1 MKNLITYLPKK
12 SLSLDNASRM
22 NRDWIGNSSVWS
34 RKFFALLVVLLIG
47 VEQMLGVEIYSNA
60 GAAVTSGVGTTTSGT
75 TAVIN
80 ETAGNGNPAPS
91 WGMTSSTRTT
101 LTLSN
106 FAVTSYSGRTLSVD
120 AAFKSFPSTTNTWP
134 YVTVT
139 LYKNSVSVYTNSTT
153 IKWSSKDNDY
163 DTYTFENL
171 PDFDKIV
178 FVHSPASGKSKAGN
192 ATTSYACYL
201 DNIIVSG
208 TAAPSCATAPTVG
221 APSNSSVSVNT
232 ATVSCS
238 DGITKGSCDI
248 SEYGFYYGT
257 TNGVTTSNAAKHKVG
272 DGTAGNNVSSYSWD
286 MTSLTANTHYY
297 VKAYAIAG
305 GTTTLSTNQTDFTT
319 CKVAAPNHVE
329 ISAPGD
335 DNYGWRYTTGETL
348 KLTATAYSS
357 AGTGSPIAAENITG
371 YQWQKYV
378 DDDWSDLAD
387 GGSISGATS
396 ATLQISSLTTAN
408 GGSYRC
414 KVSTGSSCSTYSK
427 AGEGYQ
433 VYIFTLDGNYSGSD
447 WTKNA
452 ITWTGENTGTVT
464 KSLNASSIYTFKV
477 TDNDGGGQKWYG
489 SGSGNYII
497 ESGDSKDCGTG
508 NSDIRLFTGPAGN
521 YTFTI
526 DITHSHDGS
535 PYVNVVTTYPSVTH
549 PVTGYMYVPKWWTCY
564 PHWWDGSGNVLTD
577 NGYDPEITKYTEIC
591 DEDYWYMPVLAT
603 YTNVAV
609 KDNAT
614 WASASNN
621 SGNQTTTDHSGMML
635 TNDGS
640 WKWQS
645 FTTYTITY
653 AKGDGTG
660 DAMATSSGICPSAD
674 QDLTANSYT
683 APSHKHF
690 SGWKTNTALTYVAY
704 GDDDDGTHK
713 VAVAVNG
720 IVPDRAKIKEV
731 GGNITLT
738 AQWAYNTTTVT
749 LKKNGGTGNNQTVL
763 ATYGSAMPLTTTS
776 DVAIAVHTKAGYAL
790 SGYWD
795 TDASTG
801 GNQYYSYDGST
812 LSSCANWDKDD
823 ASIDLYA
830 RWEEKVDQFIDDL
843 HETSGYTS
851 ASPHE
856 ESGAG
861 YTMPEPL
868 ANGDKTTGND
878 CRKAHYVFVG
888 WVISGGQNANGTI
901 KGTPKIWQ
909 PGESNNASGAT
920 YYAVWAEE

>member
-1 MKNLITYLPKK
+1 MTNFISFKFKWLLVPLVLISLGVGQMRGTVLFHETFGNNTSSARAWNDSYSVK
-12 SLSLDNASRM
+12 S
-22 NRDWIGNSSVWS
+22 GVSSV
-34 RKFFALLVVLLIG
+34 
-47 VEQMLGVEIYSNA
+47 Y
-60 GAAVTSGVGTTTSGT
+60 SGVTGYTITNAKQSINTGGSTQSGLIQTTSGT
-75 TAVIN
+75 DAVFIVGPLSVASYN
-80 ETAGNGNPAPS
+80 SLVVTYQWKAASIKKTYSTSLYYKTSSGGSYTEVSGTGNGA
-91 WGMTSSTRTT
+91 TTYVTRTYN
-101 LTLSN
+101 LP
-106 FAVTSYSGRTLSVD
+106 V
-120 AAFKSFPSTTNTWP
+120 AAQVS
-134 YVTVT
+134 T
-139 LYKNSVSVYTNSTT
+139 LY
-153 IKWSSKDNDY
+153 IKVVFNTSNTQALIDE
-163 DTYTFENL
+163 FEL
-171 PDFDKIV
+171 
-178 FVHSPASGKSKAGN
+178 
-192 ATTSYACYL
+192 T
-201 DNIIVSG
+201 G

-257 TNGVTTSNAAKHKVG
+257 TNGVTTSNATKHKVG

-305 GTTTLSTNQTDFTT
+305 GTTTLSTSQTDFTT

-348 KLTATAYSS
+348 RLTATAYSS

-464 KSLNASSIYTFKV
+464 KSLNASSIYAFKV

-564 PHWWDGSGNVLTD
+564 PHWWDGSGNALTD
-577 NGYDPEITKYTEIC
+577 NGYDPEITKFTEIC

-704 GDDDDGTHK
+704 GDDDDGTHE

-790 SGYWD
+790 LGYWD

-812 LSSCANWDKDD
+812 LSSYANWDKDD

-861 YTMPEPL
+861 YTMPGPL

-920 YYAVWAEE
+920 YYAVWAEEE

>member
-1 MKNLITYLPKK
+1 MMTNFISFKFKWLLVPLVLISLGVGQMRGTVLFHETFGNNTSSARAWNDSYSVK
-12 SLSLDNASRM
+12 S
-22 NRDWIGNSSVWS
+22 GVSSV
-34 RKFFALLVVLLIG
+34 
-47 VEQMLGVEIYSNA
+47 Y
-60 GAAVTSGVGTTTSGT
+60 SGVTGYTITNAKQSINTGGSTQSGLIQTTSGT
-75 TAVIN
+75 DAVFIVGPLSVASYN
-80 ETAGNGNPAPS
+80 SLVVTYQWKAASIKKTYSTSLYYKTSSGGSYTEVSGTGNGA
-91 WGMTSSTRTT
+91 TTYVTRTYN
-101 LTLSN
+101 LP
-106 FAVTSYSGRTLSVD
+106 V
-120 AAFKSFPSTTNTWP
+120 AAQVS
-134 YVTVT
+134 T
-139 LYKNSVSVYTNSTT
+139 LY
-153 IKWSSKDNDY
+153 IKVVFNTSNTQALIDE
-163 DTYTFENL
+163 FEL
-171 PDFDKIV
+171 
-178 FVHSPASGKSKAGN
+178 
-192 ATTSYACYL
+192 T
-201 DNIIVSG
+201 G

-257 TNGVTTSNAAKHKVG
+257 TNGVTTSNATKHKVG

-305 GTTTLSTNQTDFTT
+305 GTTTLSTSQTDFTT

-348 KLTATAYSS
+348 RLTATAYSS

-464 KSLNASSIYTFKV
+464 KSLNASSIYAFKV

-564 PHWWDGSGNVLTD
+564 PHWWDGSGNALTD
-577 NGYDPEITKYTEIC
+577 NGYDPEITKFTEIC

-704 GDDDDGTHK
+704 GDDDDGTHE

-790 SGYWD
+790 LGYWD

-812 LSSCANWDKDD
+812 LSSYANWDKDD

-861 YTMPEPL
+861 YTMPGPL

-920 YYAVWAEE
+920 YYAVWAEEE